1 MVLVNIFYKS
11 YNTKIE
17 NNIIKFTINSKT
29 DVPSIFVNNEEMPQ
43 LVVFANTKYLLD
55 FTDIS
60 TTADGWFAKYSPIK
74 VYSDVDARF
83 VEPTH
88 AYSRNNKV
96 EVMFD
101 MGQVY
106 YYSDG
111 ENTGKIIVRSYDDT
125 EYTLHGVWKKKGIQ
139 RTKLYQNIILDKPDQ
154 EIELAY
160 NPIETN
166 ISVMF
171 NGVKQ
176 EQRNLIYKK
185 Q

>member
-83 VEPTH
+83 VEPT
-88 AYSRNNKV
+88 R
-96 EVMFD
+96 
-101 MGQVY
+101 
-106 YYSDG
+106 
-111 ENTGKIIVRSYDDT
+111 I
-125 EYTLHGVWKKKGIQ
+125 LKK
-139 RTKLYQNIILDKPDQ
+139 
-154 EIELAY
+154 
-160 NPIETN
+160 
-166 ISVMF
+166 
-171 NGVKQ
+171 
-176 EQRNLIYKK
+176 
-185 Q
+185 